1 MAGLRNGRHGLA
13 KSVWLL
19 GLVAFAAPALAAWA
33 ILGLGQY
40 QGCAIGAAVCGKL
53 PALGIFFKQALDLAW
68 LLGLNAVA
76 LVLLTGVV
84 ALAAIQARSPGRAF
98 VGVFGGPTA
107 ALLLPVLV
115 VTSALYPGC
124 HIDEGGSSC
133 QFWGV
138 AMGNA
143 FSTAAIAPW
152 MIYIIPPVGF
162 AAALAVMLIAFIVKR
177 QRV

>member
-1 MAGLRNGRHGLA
+1 MAELRDNRHRLA
-13 KSVWLL
+13 KSAWLV
-19 GLVAFAAPALAAWA
+19 GLLVFVAPALAGWA
-33 ILGLGQY
+33 ILGLGRY
-40 QGCAIGAAVCGKL
+40 EGCAFGAAGCAKL
-53 PALGIFFKQALDLAW
+53 PALGIFLKHSLDIAW
-68 LLGLNAVA
+68 MLGTNAVP
-76 LVLLTGVV
+76 LILLTGIV

-138 AMGNA
+138 AMGGC
-143 FSTAAIAPW
+143 FSAAAVAPW
-152 MIYIIPPVGF
+152 MVYVIPPVGF
-162 AAALAVMLIAFIVKR
+162 AAPLAITLIAFIVKR
-177 QRV
+177 QRA